1 MAENHYVDA
10 KDQHI
15 AAEGVADHSDLTTF
29 YAEAKKEELGPW
41 MQEADRQKVLEE
53 ERNKVVLGLR
63 KSAVLVGLSISLT
76 VVAGIAIG
84 QFFMNFITIENATY
98 ALPVIILG
106 LLGFIALTFLLL
118 RWVTRTF
125 NTHNLR
131 ALPITLTTLL
141 SLLFVSRPLFET
153 MNSLVGGIAGYVAA
167 LASLV
172 VIGIII
178 AAVSIFIW
186 TSQKIHGIAK
196 ILILALFFGAAVAAA
211 YLI

>member
-41 MQEADRQKVLEE
+41 MQEADRQKKLEE
-53 ERNKVVLGLR
+53 ERNQVVRGLR

-76 VVAGIAIG
+76 VVVGIALG

-106 LLGFIALTFLLL
+106 LLGFIGLTFVLL
-118 RWVTRTF
+118 RWVIRTF
-125 NTHNLR
+125 NNHNLR

-141 SLLFVSRPLFET
+141 SLLFASRPLFES
-153 MNSLVGGIAGYVAA
+153 MNTFIGGIAGYCAA
-167 LASLV
+167 LSSL
-172 VIGIII
+172 IILGIII
-178 AAVSIFIW
+178 ASVSIFVW
-186 TSQKIHGIAK
+186 TSQKIHGIVK
-196 ILILALFFGAAVAAA
+196 ILILALFFGTAVAAV
-211 YLI
+211 YMI

>member
-1 MAENHYVDA
+1 VAENHYVDA

-76 VVAGIAIG
+76 VVAGIALG

>member
-1 MAENHYVDA
+1 VAENHYVDA

-76 VVAGIAIG
+76 VVAGIALG

-141 SLLFVSRPLFET
+141 SLLFVSRPLFES
-153 MNSLVGGIAGYVAA
+153 MNSLVGGITGYVTA
-167 LASLV
+167 LASLI

-178 AAVSIFIW
+178 AAVSIFVW